1 MVNEPGK
8 MPNLNTL
15 HWRGYVDCWKELN
28 DKIGQKFGFPAP
40 SILVI
45 SPSKPWKFV
54 GDGSIY
60 EWRAR
65 RHKPNLLKFLP
76 GHGEAIPWHH
86 ASRHVFQACIS
97 FFYSWKNNK
106 RHVCGWV
113 LPHISVKS
121 LPIPSKRHENLL
133 NSTIMV
139 FQTILVHL
147 FMHRLFEF
155 ELCVLMPRKYT

>member
-1 MVNEPGK
+1 MSQKNAKFEHVALEGD
-8 MPNLNTL
+8 
-15 HWRGYVDCWKELN
+15 VDHRKKLN
-28 DKIGQKFGFPAP
+28 DKLGRKFGFPFN
-40 SILVI
+40 LGDF
-45 SPSKPWKFV
+45 SPSTPWNFL

-60 EWRAR
+60 EWRGR
-65 RHKPNLLKFLP
+65 WHKPNLLKFVP

-139 FQTILVHL
+139 FQTVLMHL
-147 FMHRLFEF
+147 FKHWFFEF
-155 ELCVLMPRKYT
+155 ELCALIPRKCT